1 MGGPNAHPSTP
12 ELLTLH
18 AVRLRGMA
26 DDAEVADRFE
36 LDRSVSDELL
46 LDFEAYGWVTR
57 VEFAGTAAWMLTAAG
72 RSEEERRLADE
83 LAATG
88 SGPEVHDAYRTFQPL
103 NGRLLKACTE
113 WQLRPA
119 PGDTLASN
127 DHTDIVWD
135 QRVLAELAALGD
147 DLVGVGSRLSARLA
161 RFGGYETRYRA
172 ALTRAHQRRAGLGH
186 PPASRLLSHRV
197 DGAARGP
204 AGHARDR
211 AGRRARPGAVGQGR
225 LQELTEFGIGCA
237 GPARRG
243 SSGRRLGENGGRAP
257 LP

>member
-1 MGGPNAHPSTP
+1 MRTRTPKAPASTADRDRFLDSSMGAPKAHRSTP

-72 RSEEERRLADE
+72 RGEEERRLADE

-88 SGPEVHDAYRTFQPL
+88 AGPEVHDAYRTFLPL

-113 WQLRPA
+113 WQLRPT

-147 DLVGVGSRLSARLA
+147 DLVDVGSRLSARLA
-161 RFGGYETRYRA
+161 RFAWLRD
-172 ALTRAHQRRAGLGH
+172 ALPRRPDTGAQRRAGLGDPAREPTPVTPCGWSCTRTCW
-186 PPASRLLSHRV
+186 PPSGSRGAPSPTRRRRS
-197 DGAARGP
+197 GAALR
-204 AGHARDR
+204 
-211 AGRRARPGAVGQGR
+211 
-225 LQELTEFGIGCA
+225 
-237 GPARRG
+237 
-243 SSGRRLGENGGRAP
+243 S
-257 LP
+257 